1 MKIFVL
7 IMLASVMVSSISQ
20 IILKTAADREYPNR
34 LREYLNIRVISAY
47 GMFFVSSLLSII
59 ALKRVPLSMGTILE
73 TTGYVFVA
81 VFSFLILKEKITKKR
96 IKGMLLIM
104 AGIIVYTL

>member
-47 GMFFVSSLLSII
+47 SMFFLSSLLSII
-59 ALKRVPLSMGTILE
+59 ALKKVPLSMGTILE

-81 VFSFLILKEKITKKR
+81 VFSFFILEEKITKQR
-96 IKGMLLIM
+96 IKGMVLI
-104 AGIIVYTL
+104 IIGVIIYGV